1 MVTHVLR
8 NTLGADTVS
17 VPRAALALDAVR
29 RSRPSLVL
37 LDRELPDGSAEDLLR
52 TLAADAQAG
61 RIPTVVLTMD
71 DDPRDLV
78 RLRQAGAVD
87 VVGAPL
93 DVAAVVAAAGH
104 LAAANTAD
112 TAP

>member
-1 MVTHVLR
+1 M
-8 NTLGADTVS
+8 
-17 VPRAALALDAVR
+17 
-29 RSRPSLVL
+29 L
-37 LDRELPDGSAEDLLR
+37 LDRELPDCTAEDLLR

-93 DVAAVVAAAGH
+93 DVAAVVAAAGY
-104 LAAANTAD
+104 LAAPDTAD